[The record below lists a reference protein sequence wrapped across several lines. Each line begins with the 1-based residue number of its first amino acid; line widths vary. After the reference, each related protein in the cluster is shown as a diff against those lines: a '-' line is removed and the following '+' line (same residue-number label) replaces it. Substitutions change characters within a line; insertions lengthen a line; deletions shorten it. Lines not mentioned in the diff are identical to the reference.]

1 LQLPLTVAVLLLSM
15 PAFAAEPKLVDF
27 PLRGEVSTAS
37 RTRSDGNTWTTFKID
52 RSSYVVTGGDF
63 GVGIYA
69 VRIKGMTLEV
79 LTKGDNGKLHV
90 SKCPITVIVN
100 LKTGE
105 VVHLSSDALR
115 VRYSLLIAM
124 RKSELRHALRTEI
137 QKRNLSTFMSD
148 RHKIV
153 QTGCSTCQKHFGT
166 VEQIAMLA
174 RLKSSA
180 PSKFETSYFSFES

>member
-1 LQLPLTVAVLLLSM
+1 MLAPSILALVRWIAGRFYFCLSTILLQSDAMHPPMNSKQLLLTVAVLLLSM
-15 PAFAAEPKLVDF
+15 PGFAAEPKIADF

-63 GVGIYA
+63 GVDIYA

-79 LTKGDNGKLHV
+79 LSKGDNGKLHV

-105 VVHLSSDALR
+105 IVHLSSDAPRAVR
-115 VRYSLLIAM
+115 VYPRPQLGTPPI
-124 RKSELRHALRTEI
+124 
-137 QKRNLSTFMSD
+137 F
-148 RHKIV
+148 
-153 QTGCSTCQKHFGT
+153 TC
-166 VEQIAMLA
+166 
-174 RLKSSA
+174 
-180 PSKFETSYFSFES
+180 